1 MLNKKIL
8 DRDKLYLVAISGG
21 ADSVALLMMML
32 DEGYRVEAVHCN
44 FHLRGEEADRD
55 EAFVASLCER
65 FGVAL
70 HRVHFDTRG
79 YAALHK
85 LSIETAARDLRYGYF
100 ERLREDIGAEAIV
113 VAHHRDDNVETV
125 LMNLVRGTGLKGLA
139 GIRPVNGRVIR
150 PLLDMTREDIEAYI
164 YKRGESFVTD
174 STNLETDATRNKYRL
189 EVIPALKEINP
200 SVARAIDTTA
210 RQLQDADEI
219 VEWALEKM
227 KADVMEEGDDGV
239 VRIDTTLL
247 RQLPAPRYVLFE
259 ICRQYG
265 FLPQQSNVV
274 WAMMEHG
281 EKGKTV
287 ASTEYEMAS
296 EHNLLL
302 VARKEEMPE
311 TVRMPIE
318 GLYVMKGRRLHIER
332 TKADGF
338 AVVKSKSVAC
348 LDAKTV
354 TFPLVVRPWKSGD
367 RFAPFGMRGTKLVS
381 DYLTDCKLNFFQRR
395 RQLVVEDA
403 TGLIVWLVG
412 ERTSEKCRVGEKT
425 ETVIVLRM
433 E

>member
-55 EAFVASLCER
+55 EAFVAGLCER

-210 RQLQDADEI
+210 RHLQDADEI

-302 VARKEEMPE
+302 VARKEEMPQP
-311 TVRMPIE
+311 VRMPIE
-318 GLYVMKGRRLHIER
+318 GLYVMNGRRLRIELKKGGLSR
-332 TKADGF
+332 RKDSDVSSRGPP
-338 AVVKSKSVAC
+338 VEKRRPLRSVWYAWN
-348 LDAKTV
+348 KTGKR
-354 TFPLVVRPWKSGD
+354 LSYRLQ
-367 RFAPFGMRGTKLVS
+367 TKLFPTS
-381 DYLTDCKLNFFQRR
+381 PTTGGGRRYRTHRMARGRENEREMQSGGENRDCDSVNNGIKKN
-395 RQLVVEDA
+395 
-403 TGLIVWLVG
+403 
-412 ERTSEKCRVGEKT
+412 
-425 ETVIVLRM
+425 
-433 E
+433 

>member
-55 EAFVASLCER
+55 EAFVAGLCER

-210 RQLQDADEI
+210 RHLQDADEI

-227 KADVMEEGDDGV
+227 KADVMEEGNNGDMAM
-239 VRIDTTLL
+239 L
-247 RQLPAPRYVLFE
+247 VL
-259 ICRQYG
+259 G
-265 FLPQQSNVV
+265 
-274 WAMMEHG
+274 
-281 EKGKTV
+281 
-287 ASTEYEMAS
+287 
-296 EHNLLL
+296 
-302 VARKEEMPE
+302 
-311 TVRMPIE
+311 
-318 GLYVMKGRRLHIER
+318 
-332 TKADGF
+332 
-338 AVVKSKSVAC
+338 
-348 LDAKTV
+348 
-354 TFPLVVRPWKSGD
+354 
-367 RFAPFGMRGTKLVS
+367 
-381 DYLTDCKLNFFQRR
+381 
-395 RQLVVEDA
+395 
-403 TGLIVWLVG
+403 
-412 ERTSEKCRVGEKT
+412 
-425 ETVIVLRM
+425 
-433 E
+433 

>member
-210 RQLQDADEI
+210 RHLQDADEI

-302 VARKEEMPE
+302 VARKEEMPQP
-311 TVRMPIE
+311 VRMPIE
-318 GLYVMKGRRLHIER
+318 GLYVMNGRRLRIELK
-332 TKADGF
+332 KADGF

>member
-8 DRDKLYLVAISGG
+8 DREKLYLVAISGG

-210 RQLQDADEI
+210 RHLQDADEI

-302 VARKEEMPE
+302 VARKEEMPQP
-311 TVRMPIE
+311 VRMPIE
-318 GLYVMKGRRLHIER
+318 GLYVMNGRRLRIELK
-332 TKADGF
+332 KADGF

-403 TGLIVWLVG
+403 TGLIVWLVE

>member
-55 EAFVASLCER
+55 EAFVAGLCER

-210 RQLQDADEI
+210 RHLQDADEI

-302 VARKEEMPE
+302 VARKEEMPQP
-311 TVRMPIE
+311 VRMPIE
-318 GLYVMKGRRLHIER
+318 GLYVMNGRRLRIER
-332 TKADGF
+332 KKADDF

-425 ETVIVLRM
+425 ETVIVLIM